1 MLDPDYLND
10 AGDMVGSVYSEIE
23 SEMLE
28 YLCEQL
34 LNQDLEEL
42 SQRGMTAINL
52 LAQTHSTELM
62 AIINNHAG
70 DVNTAVAKMVV
81 DAIGRS
87 DDADLSAAQA
97 SMATEATMATQPR
110 QVQLTIQGIA
120 AILERDNVDM
130 VQGAL
135 RSWNQNVSAAVTQV
149 NTGNMT
155 VEQVL
160 RDTVRRMM
168 DEGIS
173 TITYRNAETGKQTA
187 TNNIDVAV
195 RRHVRTQLA
204 QDSMRRTI
212 QVCKDADIKLV
223 EVSSHGGARPSHAR
237 WQGRVFSLV
246 GEIEIDGVTYKD
258 FYTETGYGAVE
269 GLGGANC
276 RHSFGPWIPG
286 MARSYEPDPEHPSG
300 LSNNEVYEMTQEQRR
315 RERSIRKTKRELKG
329 AQLIADK
336 DPSLQNIAEVER
348 LKMKLGN
355 QQKSMREYIDTCNTK
370 GKAFV
375 LQRSPNRE
383 WAGDMPKIPKHAVAN
398 RTMKDFMDSDGVKQA
413 IKSRG
418 VSKTAARKALTEE
431 LKSNGID
438 SRSFS
443 FLSKTNQNSFLKR
456 ALNKLNGTKKASKGK
471 HADKLSGV
479 VRGKPMTFKEAN
491 GGKVNPRYGQPGF
504 SMNCQTCVVAFEAR
518 LRGYD
523 VTAKAY
529 DKSTSMKD
537 LAQDTNLAWIDPATG
552 KPPIPFNSPNDLAPK
567 KFLKFLEDN
576 IEQDA
581 RYTLRFANTPSGDG
595 HIVCLDRNEKGDLR
609 IYDPQIGKVYL
620 DREMRNYIRKFT
632 FRSTYQG
639 LKTTY
644 PPDILRVDNLDLNK
658 AFLDGLLE

>member
-135 RSWNQNVSAAVTQV
+135 RSWNQNVAAAVTQV

-160 RDTVRRMM
+160 CDTVRRMM

-173 TITYRNAETGKQTA
+173 TITYRNAETGQQTV

-237 WQGRVFSLV
+237 WQGRVYSLV

-258 FYTETGYGAVE
+258 FYIETGYGSVE

-286 MARSYEPDPEHPSG
+286 TARSYEPDPEHPSG

-315 RERSIRKTKRELKG
+315 RERSSRKTKRELKG

-355 QQKSMREYIDTCNTK
+355 QQKSMREYIDACNSK

-398 RTMKDFMDSDGVKQA
+398 RTMKDFMESDGVKRKL
-413 IKSRG
+413 KSSG
-418 VSKTAARKALTEE
+418 VSKSAARKALSQEM
-431 LKSNGID
+431 KARGID
-438 SRSFS
+438 SKNFS
-443 FLSKTNQNSFLKR
+443 VLSKTNQQLIFGD
-456 ALNKLNGTKKASKGK
+456 ALTRRKPSDLETRRKGMKPVNESLYSSKTNYAERHG
-471 HADKLSGV
+471 
-479 VRGKPMTFKEAN
+479 
-491 GGKVNPRYGQPGF
+491 
-504 SMNCQTCVVAFEAR
+504 CVVMRGTEEAERHLDSLCKDGEIVDAAYIPGAKVIVFRENPNTSEVLEETYHFEQD
-518 LRGYD
+518 LRGDHKDQSPEIMLLLREIDAQRYLLSN
-523 VTAKAY
+523 AKRYNIPKEESAQTEAMLDY
-529 DKSTSMKD
+529 YLRRLKD
-537 LAQDTNLAWIDPATG
+537 AG
-552 KPPIPFNSPNDLAPK
+552 FN
-567 KFLKFLEDN
+567 ED
-576 IEQDA
+576 
-581 RYTLRFANTPSGDG
+581 Y
-595 HIVCLDRNEKGDLR
+595 
-609 IYDPQIGKVYL
+609 
-620 DREMRNYIRKFT
+620 
-632 FRSTYQG
+632 
-639 LKTTY
+639 
-644 PPDILRVDNLDLNK
+644 
-658 AFLDGLLE
+658 

>member
-52 LAQTHSTELM
+52 LAQTHATELM
-62 AIINNHAG
+62 AIINSHSS
-70 DVNTAVAKMVV
+70 DVNTAVSKTVV

-87 DDADLSAAQA
+87 DKTDISTSEVKANTITS
-97 SMATEATMATQPR
+97 SQPR
-110 QVQLTIQGIA
+110 QVQLTIQGIQ

-135 RSWNQNVSAAVTQV
+135 NSWNQNVAKAVTQV
-149 NTGNMT
+149 NTGYAT
-155 VEQVL
+155 SEQAI
-160 RDTVRRMM
+160 REAVRTMM
-168 DEGIS
+168 DQGIG
-173 TITYRNAETGKQTA
+173 TITYRNAETVKQTV

-212 QVCKDADIKLV
+212 QVCKDAGIQLV

-237 WQGRVFSLV
+237 WQGHVYSLV

-258 FYTETGYGAVE
+258 FYTETGYGSVD

-286 MARSYEPDPEHPSG
+286 TARSYEPDPEHQSD

-355 QQKSMREYIDTCNTK
+355 QQKSMREYIDACNTK

-383 WAGDMPKIPKHAVAN
+383 WAGDMPKIPKRAVAN
-398 RTMKDFMDSDGVKQA
+398 RTMKDFMDSDGVKRKLQ
-413 IKSRG
+413 SSG
-418 VSKTAARKALTEE
+418 VSKSAARKALSQEM
-431 LKSNGID
+431 KARGID
-438 SRSFS
+438 SKNFAM
-443 FLSKTNQNSFLKR
+443 LSKTNQQLIFKDALTRRKPSDLETRRSNKKPVNESLYNSQKNYAER
-456 ALNKLNGTKKASKGK
+456 HGCKVQRGTEEALEHLEKGK
-471 HADKLSGV
+471 ANAIYVTGGGPIYFYDPPTTSEVIEEVYHLIQDQRGDYMEYEAEYGFVFVKTLRERDAQRYLLSV
-479 VRGKPMTFKEAN
+479 SE
-491 GGKVNPRYGQPGF
+491 RYNIPKDEIALTEE
-504 SMNCQTCVVAFEAR
+504 N
-518 LRGYD
+518 LRDY
-523 VTAKAY
+523 
-529 DKSTSMKD
+529 
-537 LAQDTNLAWIDPATG
+537 
-552 KPPIPFNSPNDLAPK
+552 
-567 KFLKFLEDN
+567 LED
-576 IEQDA
+576 
-581 RYTLRFANTPSGDG
+581 LRKAGFDE
-595 HIVCLDRNEKGDLR
+595 D
-609 IYDPQIGKVYL
+609 
-620 DREMRNYIRKFT
+620 F
-632 FRSTYQG
+632 G
-639 LKTTY
+639 LQH
-644 PPDILRVDNLDLNK
+644 NQ
-658 AFLDGLLE
+658 

>member
-52 LAQTHSTELM
+52 LAQTLSTELM

-87 DDADLSAAQA
+87 DDTDLSTAQA
-97 SMATEATMATQPR
+97 SMATEAIMATQPR

-135 RSWNQNVSAAVTQV
+135 RSWNQNVAAAVTQV

-173 TITYRNAETGKQTA
+173 TITYRNAETGQQTV

-195 RRHVRTQLA
+195 RRHVRTQIA

-212 QVCKDADIKLV
+212 QVCKDAGIQLV

-237 WQGRVFSLV
+237 WQGRVYSLV

-258 FYTETGYGAVE
+258 FYTETGYGSVE

-286 MARSYEPDPEHPSG
+286 TARSYEPDPEHPSG

-355 QQKSMREYIDTCNTK
+355 QQKSMREYIDACNTK

-398 RTMKDFMDSDGVKQA
+398 RTMKDFIDSDGVKRKLQ
-413 IKSRG
+413 SSG
-418 VSKTAARKALTEE
+418 VSKSAARKALSQEM
-431 LKSNGID
+431 KARGID
-438 SRSFS
+438 SKNFAMM
-443 FLSKTNQNSFLKR
+443 SKTNQQLILKD
-456 ALNKLNGTKKASKGK
+456 ALTRRKPSDLETRRKGM
-471 HADKLSGV
+471 
-479 VRGKPMTFKEAN
+479 KP
-491 GGKVNPRYGQPGF
+491 V
-504 SMNCQTCVVAFEAR
+504 S
-518 LRGYD
+518 
-523 VTAKAY
+523 
-529 DKSTSMKD
+529 
-537 LAQDTNLAWIDPATG
+537 
-552 KPPIPFNSPNDLAPK
+552 
-567 KFLKFLEDN
+567 
-576 IEQDA
+576 
-581 RYTLRFANTPSGDG
+581 
-595 HIVCLDRNEKGDLR
+595 
-609 IYDPQIGKVYL
+609 
-620 DREMRNYIRKFT
+620 
-632 FRSTYQG
+632 
-639 LKTTY
+639 
-644 PPDILRVDNLDLNK
+644 
-658 AFLDGLLE
+658 

>member
-62 AIINNHAG
+62 AIINNHAR

-87 DDADLSAAQA
+87 DDADLSAAQV
-97 SMATEATMATQPR
+97 SMATESVMATQPR

-173 TITYRNAETGKQTA
+173 TITYRNAETGKQTV

-355 QQKSMREYIDTCNTK
+355 QQKSMREYIDACNTK

-383 WAGDMPKIPKHAVAN
+383 WAGDMPKIQKHAVAN
-398 RTMKDFMDSDGVKQA
+398 RTMKDFMDSDGVKRKL
-413 IKSRG
+413 KSSG
-418 VSKTAARKALTEE
+418 VSKSAARKALSQEI
-431 LKSNGID
+431 KVRGID
-438 SRSFS
+438 SKNFAM
-443 FLSKTNQNSFLKR
+443 LSKTNQQLIFKDALTRRKPSDLETRRKGMKPVNESLYNSKTNYAER
-456 ALNKLNGTKKASKGK
+456 HG
-471 HADKLSGV
+471 
-479 VRGKPMTFKEAN
+479 
-491 GGKVNPRYGQPGF
+491 
-504 SMNCQTCVVAFEAR
+504 CVVMRGTEEAERHLDSLCKDGEIVDAAYIPGAKVIVFREKPNTSEVLEETYHFEQD
-518 LRGYD
+518 LRGD
-523 VTAKAY
+523 HK
-529 DKSTSMKD
+529 DKSPEIMLLLREIDAQRYLLRNAKRYNIPKEESAQTEVMLDYYLRRLKD
-537 LAQDTNLAWIDPATG
+537 AG
-552 KPPIPFNSPNDLAPK
+552 FN
-567 KFLKFLEDN
+567 ED
-576 IEQDA
+576 
-581 RYTLRFANTPSGDG
+581 Y
-595 HIVCLDRNEKGDLR
+595 
-609 IYDPQIGKVYL
+609 
-620 DREMRNYIRKFT
+620 
-632 FRSTYQG
+632 
-639 LKTTY
+639 
-644 PPDILRVDNLDLNK
+644 
-658 AFLDGLLE
+658 